1 MCYDVAIMMARSQI
15 SMDTEL
21 QARARRRAAEL
32 GVSFAAYVRRLVLR
46 DLAGEAPA
54 VDPSAVF
61 DLGRSG
67 GSDVARNKEAM
78 LDAAFDRSDERGS

>member
-15 SMDTEL
+15 SMDSEL

-46 DLAGEAPA
+46 DLAGESPS

-78 LDAAFDRSDERGS
+78 LDAAFERGS